1 MSLVFGPIP
10 SRRLGWSLGINN
22 LPSKICSYSCIYCQL
37 GPTDYISLKRRAFF
51 SPDKVYKEIEKK
63 INQLQKANR
72 PVDYITFVPNGEA
85 TIDINLGN
93 TIEKIKE
100 FGIKVAV
107 ITNSSLLWVKTV
119 QEDLMKADWVSI
131 KIDSALDN
139 IWEKINRPH
148 NFLKFKRII
157 QGLEEFAW
165 YFRGVLAVETMF
177 VKNVNDNLDSIIRTA
192 ELIKYINPEKT
203 YLLVPT
209 KSSLEKWVKIP
220 DKIQL
225 NEALQVFSDLNIN
238 AKLFIHTKTIHLPL
252 TSGIKKEFLD
262 FSAVPRI
269 PQNVFYFNRY

>member
-22 LPSKICSYSCIYCQL
+22 LPTKICSYSCIYCQL

-51 SPDKVYKEIEKK
+51 TPDKVYNEIAKK
-63 INQLQKANR
+63 INQLQKADK
-72 PVDYITFVPNGEA
+72 PIDYITFVPNGEA
-85 TIDINLGN
+85 TIDINLGS
-93 TIEKIKE
+93 TIEKIRE

-107 ITNSSLLWVKTV
+107 VTNSSLMWVKTV

-131 KIDSALDN
+131 KIDSAFEN

-165 YFRGVLAVETMF
+165 SFKGILAVETMF
-177 VKNVNDNLDSIIRTA
+177 VKNINDNLDSMIRTA

-209 KSSLEKWVKIP
+209 KSSVERWVKIP

-225 NEALQVFSDLNIN
+225 NEALQVFSNLNIN
-238 AKLFIHTKTIHLPL
+238 AELFIRTKTIHLPL
-252 TSGIKKEFLD
+252 TSGIKKELLD
-262 FSAVPRI
+262 FSSVRHI
-269 PQNVFYFNRY
+269 PQNVFYFNRF